1 MTAMRGSDAPWQM
14 LRRTCVFQ
22 LAKQFGGRR
31 RPMTTPLRVPAL
43 VAGAMLATTVFVA
56 AQTPPEGQNAPPPY
70 RPGLGDLMTTTV
82 QPRHIKLGL
91 AGREKNWVYAA
102 YELHQLEEAFDRL
115 SITWPQWRQ
124 VGIVEMVETIARQ
137 PMFDLAQ
144 AIKEKSESKY
154 AAAYQ
159 QLT

>member
-1 MTAMRGSDAPWQM
+1 MRRIVYGVAATASIMIAASV
-14 LRRTCVFQ
+14 T
-22 LAKQFGGRR
+22 
-31 RPMTTPLRVPAL
+31 VPA
-43 VAGAMLATTVFVA
+43 
-56 AQTPPEGQNAPPPY
+56 QQPPEAPPPY

-124 VGIVEMVETIARQ
+124 VGIVEMVETIVRQ

-154 AAAYQ
+154 AVAYKE
-159 QLT
+159 LTESCNECHRGARQVPIVIQDPKDSPFPDQDFRAQP

>member
-1 MTAMRGSDAPWQM
+1 MMTSVRAI
-14 LRRTCVFQ
+14 T
-22 LAKQFGGRR
+22 
-31 RPMTTPLRVPAL
+31 L
-43 VAGAMLATTVFVA
+43 VAGIVLAAPVFVA
-56 AQTPPEGQNAPPPY
+56 AQTPPEGQAPPPAY

-154 AAAYQ
+154 AVAYQ
-159 QLT
+159 QLTESCNECHRGA